1 MSSKYVD
8 TAAAIQII
16 GCVYKKPSLLDAT
29 DKYTIT
35 DEDFAEPFHKI
46 VFGTIYNLYHQGAK
60 QITLETIV
68 NYLSSRQKN
77 YAVFT
82 QNKGEE
88 WIIKTS
94 EAANLS
100 TFDYYYGRLKKFSLL
115 RAYDNHGIDVSD
127 IYDVDNILDLK
138 KKQLQEDLLDNSSL
152 LQIAAKI
159 VEKIDNINMQYVD
172 NTFGEAYQAAQNIDD
187 LLEQLAA
194 RPDVGVPMYGPLI
207 NTVTRGARLKK
218 MYLRSAPTGH
228 GKTRSMIADVCY
240 IGCNEIYDDIF
251 GWIRNGTAE
260 PVLYITTEQELNEI
274 QTLMLAFLSGVNE
287 EHIMNFKFEGDE
299 LERVEKARDILKRS
313 PIYVV
318 ELPDFSLQDVENI
331 IKKNIRENNVRYVF
345 HDYIMTSLKILEEI
359 SGKSGGVKLRE
370 DNILFMLSRRLKDI
384 ANEYGVFILSS
395 TQLNGD
401 WKEAE
406 IPDQSLLRGA
416 KSIADSI
423 DLGMHLLPANQRDL
437 EALQTILSAN
447 TFDTPNMKIAIYK
460 NRRGRY
466 KNVYL
471 WAKAD
476 LGTCRIKPMFC
487 TDYNYEII
495 SINDLKIRV
504 EDPGAFGCDED

>member
-88 WIIKTS
+88 WLIKTS

-159 VEKIDNINMQYVD
+159 V
-172 NTFGEAYQAAQNIDD
+172 
-187 LLEQLAA
+187 
-194 RPDVGVPMYGPLI
+194 
-207 NTVTRGARLKK
+207 
-218 MYLRSAPTGH
+218 
-228 GKTRSMIADVCY
+228 
-240 IGCNEIYDDIF
+240 
-251 GWIRNGTAE
+251 
-260 PVLYITTEQELNEI
+260 
-274 QTLMLAFLSGVNE
+274 
-287 EHIMNFKFEGDE
+287 
-299 LERVEKARDILKRS
+299 
-313 PIYVV
+313 
-318 ELPDFSLQDVENI
+318 
-331 IKKNIRENNVRYVF
+331 
-345 HDYIMTSLKILEEI
+345 
-359 SGKSGGVKLRE
+359 
-370 DNILFMLSRRLKDI
+370 
-384 ANEYGVFILSS
+384 
-395 TQLNGD
+395 
-401 WKEAE
+401 
-406 IPDQSLLRGA
+406 
-416 KSIADSI
+416 
-423 DLGMHLLPANQRDL
+423 
-437 EALQTILSAN
+437 
-447 TFDTPNMKIAIYK
+447 
-460 NRRGRY
+460 
-466 KNVYL
+466 
-471 WAKAD
+471 
-476 LGTCRIKPMFC
+476 
-487 TDYNYEII
+487 
-495 SINDLKIRV
+495 
-504 EDPGAFGCDED
+504 